1 MTDRNM
7 FSVISKQHTE
17 GRISVDPPNKGIYS
31 HEYIIYNPTVCVH
44 AFICAYIYIS
54 FFAFPRMK
62 SC

>member
-7 FSVISKQHTE
+7 FSVVSKQHTE
-17 GRISVDPPNKGIYS
+17 GRISVDPPNKGICS
-31 HEYIIYNPTVCVH
+31 HEYINPTVC
-44 AFICAYIYIS
+44 AFICACIYIS